1 MAILLRES
9 HQLEDLRPMQRSS
22 TAPDDFIATL
32 PDAVRDD
39 IAMLDAQLS
48 RVFEGH
54 ERVLWEGVF
63 WGGTT
68 QNIIGYGS
76 YHYKGRS
83 GAEGEWFIVGL
94 AVQKAHLSLYVSGA
108 EDGVSL
114 AKRYADRL
122 GKVKVGSANVSFKR
136 LADLDLAV
144 ALEMAE
150 RARDLMAGER

>member
-1 MAILLRES
+1 
-9 HQLEDLRPMQRSS
+9 MQRSS
-22 TAPDDFIATL
+22 TPPDDFIAML
-32 PDAVRDD
+32 PDDVRDD

-76 YHYKGRS
+76 YHYRGRS

-108 EDGVSL
+108 QDGVSL

-122 GKVKVGSANVSFKR
+122 GKVKVGSANVTFKR
-136 LADLDLAV
+136 LADLDVPV

-150 RARDLMAGER
+150 RARDLMAGGSSG